1 MGDHNIM
8 NRRQFIMQAGLASA
22 AAAVTGWS
30 AKTTA
35 SAPGAPRELTSNPLR
50 VSRDRRYLVDRKQVP
65 FLIAGD
71 APQAL
76 IVKLSERE
84 ASDYYLNR
92 VKYGFNSLWINL
104 VCAAPYF
111 PTCRKD
117 GATYDG
123 IRPFTNFLSGAR
135 NLAHYDLTRPNG
147 AYFDRADRML
157 DRAEKSGFTVF
168 LDPIET
174 GQWLAT
180 LRNNGRKRCFEYG
193 RFIARRYHRHR
204 NIIWLNGNDFG
215 SWSNPADDAV
225 VQAVAEGIHSAD
237 PSSLQTV
244 ELLGTPSL
252 QDPSWAKII
261 SLNAAYTYGAT
272 YQQMLENYNHTP
284 IMPTFLLEAHYELE
298 NVGRPADFG
307 TPEVVRRQ
315 AYWTMLC
322 GGAGQMYGNHFI
334 WGFFPGWRSHLN
346 TAGAAQFKIWKKFFT
361 RLPWYSL
368 VPDQDHKIVTAG
380 YGHFGTVKTAVSK
393 SDYGTAAA
401 TPDRNLVLAYL
412 PTRRAVQVDINQM
425 GGAVQ
430 VHWFDPTSGRLVLGR
445 GSSAATGGRIWC
457 SPPGRNSAGA
467 GDWVLM
473 VTNKKSSLLQGF
485 SSPHGDR

>member
-1 MGDHNIM
+1 MGHHIIVS
-8 NRRQFIMQAGLASA
+8 RRELILLSGLAGA
-22 AAAVTGWS
+22 AAAVPGLL
-30 AKTTA
+30 AKRTA
-35 SAPGAPRELTSNPLR
+35 SATSTPRELTSYPLR
-50 VSRDRRYLVDRKQVP
+50 VSRDHRFLVDRKQVP

-157 DRAEKSGFTVF
+157 NMAATSGFAVF

-174 GQWLAT
+174 GQWLDT

-193 RFIARRYHRHR
+193 RFIARRYHRYR

-225 VQAVAEGIHSAD
+225 VQAVAEGIQSVD

-244 ELLGTPSL
+244 ELLSTPSL
-252 QDPSWAKII
+252 KDPSWGKII
-261 SLNAAYTYGAT
+261 SLNAAYTYHPT
-272 YQQMLENYNHTP
+272 YRQMLENYNHTP
-284 IMPTFLLEAHYELE
+284 TMPTFLLEAHYELE
-298 NVGRPADFG
+298 NVGTPADFG

-334 WGFFPGWRSHLN
+334 WGFFPGWKAHLN
-346 TAGAAQFKIWKKFFT
+346 TAGAAQFKIWKEFFT

-368 VPDQDHKIVTAG
+368 VPDQDHKIITAG
-380 YGHFGTVKTAVSK
+380 YGHLGTVKTAVSN
-393 SDYGTAAA
+393 SDYCTAAA
-401 TPDRNLVLAYL
+401 TPDRHLVLAYL
-412 PTRRAVQVDINQM
+412 PTRRAVQVDASRV

-430 VHWFDPTSGRLVLGR
+430 VRWFDPTSGRLVMGH
-445 GSSAATGGRIWC
+445 GTSAATGGRIWC

-473 VTNKKSSLLQGF
+473 VTANKSHILHGF
-485 SSPHGDR
+485 SSPQRDR